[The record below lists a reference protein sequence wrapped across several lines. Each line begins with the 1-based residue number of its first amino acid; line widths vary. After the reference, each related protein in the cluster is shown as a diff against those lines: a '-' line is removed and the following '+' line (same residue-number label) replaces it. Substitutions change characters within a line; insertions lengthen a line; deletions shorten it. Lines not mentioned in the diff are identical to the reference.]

1 MGGVLKRVWARGL
14 TFLFYRMT
22 TTTTTKLEML
32 CPVLILCV
40 FALMRLCET
49 VGMPVEASYFRGVAQ
64 CSVFWV
70 GLYAFF
76 VREST
81 TEELTEVGEPPIED
95 CDDDEEPAD
104 SSPAPAPVPFDLRR
118 FELDLYARQTNAARD
133 NKFRRAYAPTLGP
146 KVNIGY
152 HRF

>member
-1 MGGVLKRVWARGL
+1 
-14 TFLFYRMT
+14 
-22 TTTTTKLEML
+22 ML

-76 VREST
+76 VRETT
-81 TEELTEVGEPPIED
+81 TEELTEAPIEAS
-95 CDDDEEPAD
+95 DDEEPTD
-104 SSPAPAPVPFDLRR
+104 PEPAPAPVPFSLRQ
-118 FELDLYARQTNAARD
+118 FELDLYARQTNAAWD
-133 NKFRRAYAPTLGP
+133 NKVRRAYAPTLGP